1 MVTSEDLTSEEK
13 IERLN
18 IVPKAGINLKQCYMT
33 DPIADYLTRLRN
45 AIMANHRVVEVP
57 ASNLKKEMTRILHEK
72 GYILNYKFVE
82 DGPQGTIKI
91 ALKYDPINKVNAIRN
106 LKRVSTPG
114 LRRYVGYKDM
124 PRVLNGLGIAILST
138 SKGVMSDKEARELKV
153 GGEVLCYIY

>member
-1 MVTSEDLTSEEK
+1 
-13 IERLN
+13 
-18 IVPKAGINLKQCYMT
+18 MT

-45 AIMANHRVVEVP
+45 AISAKHRVVEVP
-57 ASNLKKEMTRILHEK
+57 ASNLKKEITKILFDK

-91 ALKYDPINKVNAIRN
+91 ALKYDPVNKVNSIKK

-114 LRRYVGYKDM
+114 LRQYVGYKDM

-138 SKGVMSDKEARELKV
+138 SKGVMTNKEADDLKV
-153 GGEVLCYIY
+153 GGEVLCYVY